1 MKIVHSWLKEF
12 IKINLTC
19 DQLAEKLNLLGME
32 VEGVEKIGAD
42 FSGVYCGQILKIE
55 KHPNADKLSLVTL
68 ETRKGKA
75 KIVCGATNL
84 KLNNKVPVA
93 EIGAKL
99 TTTNGLEKAKIRG
112 IESCGMICSADEL
125 GIVKERQEG
134 IVVLD
139 KNVKVGAN
147 VKSLYGKA
155 DYVYEVEIPPNR
167 PDLLSHLG
175 VARELGVLL
184 NLPVK
189 KPAIK
194 KIKTSGNGLDISISA
209 KDGCYRYMGAVV
221 KGVKNVQSPDWLK
234 QRLTAIDMTPKT
246 ALIDI
251 TNYVLHELGNPLHA
265 FDLRNIDKKINVR
278 FAKTNEKLKTLDG
291 EILKLNKNS
300 LLVADAKKPL
310 VLAGIIGGENSGVKE
325 DTFDIFLEGAFF
337 NPVVI
342 NKTARGFGISTDSS
356 YRFERGVDL
365 DGVEYAFKRALNL
378 ITEICGGNV
387 SKIKDVYP
395 TKQKNSIV
403 NFKTEDINNIL
414 GSNLGDKQIK
424 TIFKNLGESF
434 GGNSKKW
441 KFLAPSW
448 RRDLNHKW
456 DLAEE
461 AARFAGYD
469 EIKNSTNLAH
479 VSYKELLKEDVLI
492 NKITEKLTSLSFY
505 ECKNFDFVSSKD
517 LAIFNHKETNSVK
530 LKNPLN
536 EDWQYLRPT
545 LLNGL
550 IKNISLNQRHG
561 NLNLSLFEVGK
572 TYELK
577 KGFPKETWVV
587 SGALCGDINNKFFNE
602 KAKKADFFYLKGAVE
617 NLVSNFGN
625 VKLEQKKD
633 LNFMHPEICADIFV
647 NGKSIGFFGKLHPL
661 IADKFELKDKN
672 IWVFELALEEGFK
685 TLESSE
691 RVVLKPIGIY
701 PGSSR
706 DISLIVNSD
715 VKFTDIE
722 KVINANKI
730 IENTSFNLIDLYEG
744 EKLGKDK
751 KSITIRLNFSL
762 SDRTL
767 KDREVSDAVDKIV
780 DNLKTKLSAT
790 QR

>member
-300 LLVADAKKPL
+300 LLIADAKNPL

-492 NKITEKLTSLSFY
+492 NKITEKLTSLGFY

>member
-1 MKIVHSWLKEF
+1 MKIGHSWLKEF

>member
-424 TIFKNLGESF
+424 TIFKNLGETF

-517 LAIFNHKETNSVK
+517 LAIFNHKETNAVK

>member
-424 TIFKNLGESF
+424 TIFKNLGETF

>member
-1 MKIVHSWLKEF
+1 
-12 IKINLTC
+12 
-19 DQLAEKLNLLGME
+19 
-32 VEGVEKIGAD
+32 
-42 FSGVYCGQILKIE
+42 SGVYCGQILKIE